1 MRVATAMTGGNPT
14 LAPAPA
20 GLNVGP
26 GIAAAQ
32 QGAHSEL
39 FYKFSI
45 GRYTFIP
52 LVTRL
57 HGLVCEIDITFL
69 RRDEPGAI
77 INTGGDIDNR
87 LKTLFDA
94 LRIPHQAG
102 ELGRSTNPGDPLE
115 IFCLLEDDV
124 LITRLRVQ
132 TGRLIGPLH
141 SSGTPEAPADVE
153 LHIHVRVKVNQGTIA
168 NLDFL

>member
-1 MRVATAMTGGNPT
+1 VSILESSSPSTKPGQLHSPT
-14 LAPAPA
+14 
-20 GLNVGP
+20 
-26 GIAAAQ
+26 IAAAQ
-32 QGAHSEL
+32 QKPQSEL

-45 GRYTFIP
+45 GRYVFIP

-57 HGLVCEIDITFL
+57 HGLVSEIDITFL
-69 RRDEPGAI
+69 RREDPGAI
-77 INTGGDIDNR
+77 INAGGDIDNR

-94 LRIPHQAG
+94 LRLPHDAT
-102 ELGRSTNPGDPLE
+102 ELGRQTGPGDPID

-124 LITRLRVQ
+124 LITRLGLL

-141 SSGTPEAPADVE
+141 SNAQPEKPTDVE
-153 LHIHVRVKVNQGTIA
+153 LQMHITVKVNHGMIA